1 MALFEHLAGVL
12 TAGERLRFEIARNPD
27 GGLTVLVQPLLITPV
42 EHLEGDT
49 ASLRAALAMP
59 LRITGSVA
67 DLDTQLPALLVT
79 YGERRQDV
87 AMKVTA
93 LETLKEA
100 GKAGA
105 RLVAT
110 GTQAAAG
117 GGALAAAPVDPT
129 PTSVP
134 APVLSAPAVPVD
146 PNNLFA

>member
-42 EHLEGDT
+42 EHLAGDT

-67 DLDTQLPALLVT
+67 DLDTQLPAMLAT

-110 GTQAAAG
+110 GTQGAAV
-117 GGALAAAPVDPT
+117 AAPLDPT

-134 APVLSAPAVPVD
+134 APALSAPAAPVD